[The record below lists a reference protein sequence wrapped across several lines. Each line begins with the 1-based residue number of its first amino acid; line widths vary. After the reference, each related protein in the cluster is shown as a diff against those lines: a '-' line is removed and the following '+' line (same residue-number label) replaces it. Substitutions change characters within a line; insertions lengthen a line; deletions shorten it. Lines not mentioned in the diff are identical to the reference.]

1 MGWLEAVGV
10 VIGGC
15 WGGYW
20 RLLGWLVGCEAVG
33 EMVVK

>member
-15 WGGYW
+15 WGGLIGSFW
-20 RLLGWLVGCEAVG
+20 GGWLV
-33 EMVVK
+33 VKLLERWL